1 MNLPV
6 VTDCYHPPSPPPH
19 IEDKGVGWVKFLV
32 GKVAKE
38 EVGELED
45 EARGGFQAYEEV
57 VDWCC
62 GSRL

>member
-45 EARGGFQAYEEV
+45 EAREGFSGV
-57 VDWCC
+57 
-62 GSRL
+62 